1 MFHHLVEVPPLVA
14 ELPLHLFH
22 VHHET
27 PEKDRTVSG
36 FHAGP
41 VPSFGAATAIFPE
54 AYQNGRLPREALR
67 KGTFLLRTLPS
78 LRRSPRPAPLPR
90 RGPARF
96 VPRRNLPSGAAD
108 ATFAC
113 QLRSGP
119 PPASAPP
126 PARPAAR
133 APGTLA
139 RGGIPHRYA
148 RDLRLLAAIPLDAI
162 PPFTGDIPDSS
173 PGCGRGVS
181 PPIAAGGRPD
191 EPVRSRI
198 VSSPE
203 SIAWENRVEEGGTP
217 CRCGTM
223 ARSRAS
229 SR

>member
-54 AYQNGRLPREALR
+54 AYQKGRLPREALR

-148 RDLRLLAAIPLDAI
+148 TCACSLPFRSTRF
-162 PPFTGDIPDSS
+162 PPS
-173 PGCGRGVS
+173 PGTFLIHLRDAGEECPRPSLREGGPTNPSVPGSFRPRKASHGKTEWRKEAHHVGAGQWQGRG
-181 PPIAAGGRPD
+181 RP
-191 EPVRSRI
+191 
-198 VSSPE
+198 
-203 SIAWENRVEEGGTP
+203 
-217 CRCGTM
+217 
-223 ARSRAS
+223 
-229 SR
+229 